1 MVPPNRTVGVVR
13 EDHVMTMTS
22 NEYRAYLRIARLH
35 AQGKFIGPVLPMP
48 TVVRVQYQPRGT
60 RY

>member
-1 MVPPNRTVGVVR
+1 
-13 EDHVMTMTS
+13 MTMTS
-22 NEYRAYLRIARLH
+22 NEYRAFNRIAALH

-48 TVVRVQYQPRGT
+48 TTVRVQYQPKGT